1 MINRFLFF
9 VFLVSAPIYGK
20 DKLSLDMLNKALTKN
35 YSFVER
41 SLNQSAIQIEESS
54 GEIFFENLGLT
65 VNINTPFK
73 ERYRVLED
81 LIEIYDIDLEQ
92 TRTVRLDD
100 INNVFISA
108 LIYGVQEQSTNYQIN
123 YHDGQTLE
131 LLPIDSSPGIK
142 FFFNSEKLKLIR
154 YTDSVGVEHGIE
166 LTQL

>member
-9 VFLVSAPIYGK
+9 VFLVSAPIYGE
-20 DKLSLDMLNKALTKN
+20 DTLSLDMLNKALTKN

-54 GEIFFENLGLT
+54 GEIFFENSGLT
-65 VNINTPFK
+65 VNINSPFK

-81 LIEIYDIDLEQ
+81 LIEIYDVDLEQ

-123 YHDGQTLE
+123 YYDGETLE

-154 YTDSVGVEHGIE
+154 YTDSFGVEHGIE